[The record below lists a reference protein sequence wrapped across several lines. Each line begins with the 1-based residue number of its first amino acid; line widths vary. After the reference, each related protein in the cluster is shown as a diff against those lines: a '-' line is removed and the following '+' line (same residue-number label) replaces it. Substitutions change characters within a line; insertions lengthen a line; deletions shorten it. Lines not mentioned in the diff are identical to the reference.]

1 MVAFSIFV
9 GQNPEDNTILL
20 LAKLGVHKVLTRTVM
35 YKCFLHIVPIFL
47 KDYFYDMLTEIA

>member
-1 MVAFSIFV
+1 MVAFPIFV

-47 KDYFYDMLTEIA
+47 KDYF